1 MATSTRGSSTAT
13 LPCGDERLVSID
25 VDSTDFPHLP
35 ATRVLEFR
43 AVEVVG
49 GQRSGTSWAEFL
61 MRVGRSTSPSRIASM
76 SVLVLALTCIVIGIT
91 QSQLGWFPGAAANCN
106 GLRYPVLGS
115 N

>member
-1 MATSTRGSSTAT
+1 MATPTRGSSTAT

-61 MRVGRSTSPSRIASM
+61 MREGRSIADALAGFLAIACRAPSPS
-76 SVLVLALTCIVIGIT
+76 T
-91 QSQLGWFPGAAANCN
+91 N
-106 GLRYPVLGS
+106 
-115 N
+115 